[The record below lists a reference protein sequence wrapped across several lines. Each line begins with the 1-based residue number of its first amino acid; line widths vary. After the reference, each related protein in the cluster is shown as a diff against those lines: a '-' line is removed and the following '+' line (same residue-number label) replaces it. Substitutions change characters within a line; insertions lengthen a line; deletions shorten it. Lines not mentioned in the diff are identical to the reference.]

1 MNISLLLPLPTLSP
15 SLPIPLS
22 GPLSSHPF
30 PNPISSPFLLSAPL
44 SLLSLLPNPQSLLI
58 FLLYLSSPSPL
69 FLLPPVARPLLP
81 SNQPEDFTSFMSA
94 VIDEKAFERISS
106 YLDMANSDSAL
117 TVLAGGKADKR

>member
-1 MNISLLLPLPTLSP
+1 MVDEHISTAPSP
-15 SLPIPLS
+15 Y
-22 GPLSSHPF
+22 
-30 PNPISSPFLLSAPL
+30 PL
-44 SLLSLLPNPQSLLI
+44 SLPPYPPLWPSLLSPLSQPSLLRPSLSPLTPLLTQPPTLLI

-69 FLLPPVARPLLP
+69 FLLPLVARPLLP